1 MVNSLE
7 NVARK
12 VVEGGFKGG
21 TLNMKPTSF
30 PRKVKLKNETE
41 DEI

>member
-1 MVNSLE
+1 MDSLE

-21 TLNMKPTSF
+21 TPNIKPTSF
-30 PRKVKLKNETE
+30 PRKVKVKNETE
-41 DEI
+41 D